1 MSKAVRA
8 AQGVVVASAL
18 AVLWFT
24 YSPPRAKISPP
35 LVAARDRLLMT
46 DIQLKDLNGA
56 NWRLEDQLG
65 KVVIVNFWA
74 TWCPPCRAETPGL
87 IRLARSYETRG
98 LRIVGIAMDEGGT
111 APVVKFASTYGIPYP
126 ILLPVTEFALAS
138 RVDSLPTSFLIDQRG
153 RIAKTYIGGVP
164 EEEFRQD
171 VDRLLAE

>member
-8 AQGVVVASAL
+8 AQGMVVASAL

-35 LVAARDRLLMT
+35 LVSASSRQLMT
-46 DIQLKDLNGA
+46 DIQLKDLNGE
-56 NWRLEDQLG
+56 NWRLKDHLG
-65 KVVIVNFWA
+65 KVVIVNFWE

-98 LRIVGIAMDEGGT
+98 LRIVGIAMDEGET
-111 APVVKFASTYGIPYP
+111 APVVKFASTFGIPYP
-126 ILLPVTEFALAS
+126 ILLPVKEFDLAN
-138 RVDSLPTSFLIDQRG
+138 RVESLLTSFLIDQRG
-153 RIAKTYIGGVP
+153 RVAKTYIGGVP

>member
-1 MSKAVRA
+1 MRSADAIGAQLAKLPHKPSVKIEVGMSNAVRA

-24 YSPPRAKISPP
+24 YSPPRAKLSPP

-46 DIQLKDLNGA
+46 DIQLKDLNGGD
-56 NWRLEDQLG
+56 WRLQDQLG

-98 LRIVGIAMDEGGT
+98 LKIVGIAMDEGET
-111 APVVKFASTYGIPYP
+111 APVVRFASTFGIPYP
-126 ILLPVTEFALAS
+126 ILLP
-138 RVDSLPTSFLIDQRG
+138 
-153 RIAKTYIGGVP
+153 
-164 EEEFRQD
+164 
-171 VDRLLAE
+171 